1 MKIKVK
7 KRASTQF
14 RKGYPLIQKEDLVD
28 TQVETTEWIDLVD
41 QQNQFVAKG
50 YLGKQNKGIGWVLSR
65 DNEVFDTTFLRKN
78 LW

>member
-41 QQNQFVAKG
+41 Q
-50 YLGKQNKGIGWVLSR
+50 
-65 DNEVFDTTFLRKN
+65 
-78 LW
+78 